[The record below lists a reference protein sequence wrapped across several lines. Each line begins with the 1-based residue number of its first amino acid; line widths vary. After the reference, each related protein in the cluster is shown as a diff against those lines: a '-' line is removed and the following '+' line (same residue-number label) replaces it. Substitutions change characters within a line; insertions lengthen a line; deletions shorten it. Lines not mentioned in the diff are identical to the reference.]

1 MRDHGNKD
9 RMKTF
14 EETFEY
20 RLEAGEWVGKQRERE
35 QDSFAS

>member
-20 RLEAGEWVGKQRERE
+20 CLGEGEWIGKQRERE
-35 QDSFAS
+35 MDSVAS